1 METNNTITEDYVSYE
16 TAQLLKQ
23 KGFAV
28 PVRTF
33 YNPKYRGEKVSDG
46 TALIN
51 YNADPEDG
59 SVLCSAPTL
68 QMACKWLR
76 EVHKLHIRTSVFTDY
91 ADDADGNT
99 VDEWCFWD
107 YMIFPTSG
115 GKAIYEHQEEVT
127 GYGVEPDT
135 CEGAQE
141 AAIKYCLTNLI
152 D

>member
-1 METNNTITEDYVSYE
+1 MFNQSSKKCNMLTEDYCDFE
-16 TAQLLKQ
+16 TAKLLKE

-68 QMACKWLR
+68 QMARKFINKVKGICNYISCENFEERYYWVAYKR
-76 EVHKLHIRTSVFTDY
+76 PSFIRIRPEKTFAT
-91 ADDADGNT
+91 
-99 VDEWCFWD
+99 E
-107 YMIFPTSG
+107 
-115 GKAIYEHQEEVT
+115 
-127 GYGVEPDT
+127 
-135 CEGAQE
+135 E
-141 AAIKYCLTNLI
+141 AAAENLIKYCLTNLL
-152 D
+152 

>member
-1 METNNTITEDYVSYE
+1 MDANNITEDYVSFE

-76 EVHKLHIRTSVFTDY
+76 NVHNIIITIDFD
-91 ADDADGNT
+91 
-99 VDEWCFWD
+99 
-107 YMIFPTSG
+107 
-115 GKAIYEHQEEVT
+115 IYESCDDDTEVGFGFTLQKKKTPDVYDYIHYEEF
-127 GYGVEPDT
+127 DT
-135 CEGAQE
+135 HEEATE
-141 AAIKYCLTNLI
+141 AAIKYCLTEVI
-152 D
+152 K

>member
-1 METNNTITEDYVSYE
+1 MAKTEITEDYVSFG

-51 YNADPEDG
+51 YNAKPEDG
-59 SVLCSAPTL
+59 SALCSAPTL

-76 EVHKLHIRTSVFTDY
+76 NVHNIIISISV
-91 ADDADGNT
+91 
-99 VDEWCFWD
+99 E
-107 YMIFPTSG
+107 
-115 GKAIYEHQEEVT
+115 IYESCDDDTEVGFGFAIQKKKTPDVYDYIHHEGFDTHEEAT
-127 GYGVEPDT
+127 
-135 CEGAQE
+135 E
-141 AAIKYCLTNLI
+141 AAIKYCLTKME
-152 D
+152 DK